1 MGSRCVCLQ
10 DALLIGCSILFGT
23 FGYRLFR
30 LGVYDKQGELKASYH
45 GMSLTFRQFGPGLG
59 FALFAVAFA
68 VVAMARGVSVQ
79 SPPADIGPTPGHT
92 SVVTPAATGSFVSSL
107 SQDSEPASGPVTPQ
121 NSVYGPEPNTK
132 DKNNLFVFRDCPL
145 ELAPGQAAPPKC
157 GRYHLG
163 DAFPPGYGS
172 ELKEAAPV
180 TIPHR

>member
-1 MGSRCVCLQ
+1 MTHPDVVIQWEAVAYAFR
-10 DALLIGCSILFGT
+10 ALLIGCSILFGT

-92 SVVTPAATGSFVSSL
+92 SVVTPAATGSFVSGL
-107 SQDSEPASGPVTPQ
+107 SQDSAICFWPSYPSEQCVWSRAEYEGQKQPFRLPRLPFRVGPWPGGSAQSVGATTWETLFHRVTVP
-121 NSVYGPEPNTK
+121 S
-132 DKNNLFVFRDCPL
+132 
-145 ELAPGQAAPPKC
+145 
-157 GRYHLG
+157 
-163 DAFPPGYGS
+163 
-172 ELKEAAPV
+172 
-180 TIPHR
+180 